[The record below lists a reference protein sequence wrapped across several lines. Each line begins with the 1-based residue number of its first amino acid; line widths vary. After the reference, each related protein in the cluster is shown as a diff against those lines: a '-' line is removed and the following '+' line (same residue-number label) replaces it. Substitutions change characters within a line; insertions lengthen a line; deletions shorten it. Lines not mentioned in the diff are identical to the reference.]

1 MIYNHICY
9 FILGASK
16 TAKMSH
22 DAAIQVAPVG
32 RRRSSGTA
40 GRLYNGSLPRE
51 NSLSLPL
58 SFSLS
63 LSLSLSLSIHI
74 HIHTYIYIYMYIHI
88 FIHLFKQNLTSNG

>member
-63 LSLSLSLSIHI
+63 LSLSLSLYSYTY
-74 HIHTYIYIYMYIHI
+74 TYIYIYIYIYVYTHI
-88 FIHLFKQNLTSNG
+88 YSFI